1 MGYSAERHE
10 ALFDKDVAVYQEAER
25 GSRILEWIRQCGHDG
40 IWLYST
46 RRSVA
51 GDYIV
56 YKSFP
61 VWISRKEAERAKRA
75 TVSTEAQEKLNIERA
90 REKVDGL
97 TCANFTEDD
106 LFVHYTY
113 GKVVPLTAEEL
124 RRDIQA
130 CIRRLRNHRKKNGM
144 PDLKYIYTMEYLGK
158 TGQRVRPHIH
168 MVMSGMDI
176 RTVKKIWGNGH
187 VTFSPLEPDENGY
200 SGLAKYITK
209 PKGRPE
215 GEQKYCCS
223 RNLKKPKVTYS
234 DRRLTKR
241 DVLRL
246 IGEEDRIREA
256 IQRREKNE
264 WIVNSIEVK
273 RSDWVPGAY
282 VTVRLRRVAPRG
294 SPPGKKKKDGKT

>member
-1 MGYSAERHE
+1 MRHSAERY
-10 ALFDKDVAVYQEAER
+10 APLFDIEAYPEAER
-25 GSRILEWIRQCGHDG
+25 GSRILEWVKQLGHDG
-40 IWLYST
+40 VWLYST

-61 VWISRKEAERAKRA
+61 VWVSRKEAERAKRA
-75 TVSTEAQEKLNIERA
+75 TVSTEAQEKLNVERA
-90 REKVDGL
+90 QEKVNGL
-97 TCANFTEDD
+97 INANFTPNDT
-106 LFVHYTY
+106 FAHITY
-113 GKVVPLTAEEL
+113 GKVIPMSAEEQ
-124 RRDIQA
+124 RNDIQA
-130 CIRRLRNHRKKNGM
+130 FIRRLNRKREKLGL
-144 PDLKYIYTMEYLGK
+144 PKLKYIYTMEYLGK
-158 TGQRVRPHIH
+158 TGKRVRPHFHI
-168 MVMSGMDI
+168 VMSGMDI
-176 RTVKKIWGNGH
+176 KTVSDIWGKGH
-187 VTFSPLEPDENGY
+187 IYFSPLEPDENGY